1 MTRSAV
7 LARVEA
13 WSPLAVLC
21 VGGAVLAHQVAA
33 GPHPFDAGELAA
45 ASWSLGGSHPP
56 GQVLHALVARIFTL
70 LPLGPLPARIALASA
85 TCAVI
90 VASLAMHI
98 ARALLLVLGV
108 ERREVVTAAS
118 VATGLGTLLAAPV
131 LRQALRVEVYTLALA
146 LVLIAVASL
155 VAWTRGDGTRA
166 IWRAAF
172 AGGLAAAVHP
182 PHGLVAALVGVALAH
197 RGTWWR
203 RPVPFALTIAFGI
216 AGLSVLGYLPL
227 RALAGAA
234 MWGDPLSLHG
244 LWDYVSA
251 KAYWQNNVANASGS
265 LPRELYDYGR
275 HLVLVTSVAPVLGAA
290 SLPLV
295 CERQHARAAWLFV
308 LATAVA
314 VLAAC
319 LQPFEERNPDNLAWL
334 APATAMLVIAGCAG
348 FAAMATRQPR
358 WLGWLGLAV
367 TAAAPAT
374 TARLAQFLRADLPAL
389 ETLAAALV
397 DTPPPRALV
406 VPTTDFAASSWFLA
420 RAVDGA
426 RPDVAVF
433 CSGLA
438 GSSWHW
444 KALASHP
451 AFDGQ
456 PRRGAGANTH
466 ERYLRGL
473 IALATPKVPIAFE
486 REPPDRM
493 PLRIAGPYL
502 VAGVPMDDSPYSYD
516 TGERA
521 MSVIGRDAATPD
533 SGDADLGAAILRDH
547 HAARARRLLAIGY
560 GEGAFIELERAVRG
574 IPAPEQALIADV
586 AAAVTRPTPPAVK
599 DPGAFLLSRED
610 AVRVAAVHAWS
621 VGRDDVARAL
631 LAAQAERGDTRALL
645 QIAWLRLFEGNAAEA
660 ARDLDEFLARDPE
673 HANEGA
679 RLQAELSR

>member
-21 VGGAVLAHQVAA
+21 VGGALLAHQVAA

-45 ASWSLGGSHPP
+45 ASWALGGSHPP

-85 TCAVI
+85 TFAVI
-90 VASLAMHI
+90 VAALAMHI
-98 ARALLLVLGV
+98 ARELLLALGI
-108 ERREVVTAAS
+108 ERRGVVTAAS
-118 VATGLGTLLAAPV
+118 VAAGLGTLLAAPV

-182 PHGLVAALVGVALAH
+182 PHGLVAALAGLALAH

-203 RPVPFALTIAFGI
+203 RPVPLALTIAFGI

-234 MWGDPLSLHG
+234 MWGDPLSLRG
-244 LWDYVSA
+244 LWSYIAA
-251 KAYWQNNVANASGS
+251 KAYWQNNLANPSGS
-265 LPRELYDYGR
+265 LPRELYEYGR
-275 HLVLVTSVAPVLGAA
+275 YLVVITSVAPILGAA

-319 LQPFEERNPDNLAWL
+319 LQPFEERNPDNVAWL

-348 FAAMATRQPR
+348 FAMMATRQPR

-367 TAAAPAT
+367 TALAPAS
-374 TARLAQFLRADLPAL
+374 AVRLPSLLRSDLPAL
-389 ETLAAALV
+389 ETLASVLV

-406 VPTTDFAASSWFLA
+406 VPTTDFVASSWFLA
-420 RAVDGA
+420 RATDGA

-433 CSGLA
+433 CAGLA
-438 GSSWHW
+438 ASSWNW
-444 KALASHP
+444 AGLVSHP
-451 AFDGQ
+451 AFDGR
-456 PRRGAGANTH
+456 PRRGVGANAH
-466 ERYLRGL
+466 EQYLRGL
-473 IALATPKVPIAFE
+473 LDFAATRVPMALE
-486 REPPDRM
+486 REPPGRW
-493 PLRIAGPYL
+493 PVRLAGPYL
-502 VAGVPMDDSPYSYD
+502 LTGADTDDGASAPGEHLVALVG
-516 TGERA
+516 T
-521 MSVIGRDAATPD
+521 DAATPD
-533 SGDADLGAAILRDH
+533 DGDAGLGAAILRDH
-547 HAARARRLLAIGY
+547 HATRARRLLAS
-560 GEGAFIELERAVRG
+560 ERT
-574 IPAPEQALIADV
+574 
-586 AAAVTRPTPPAVK
+586 AAAFREFARALGGLPARERGLLANLPGTVARPTPPAVK
-599 DPGAFLLSRED
+599 DPDAFLLSRED
-610 AVRVAAVHAWS
+610 AVRIAAVHAWS
-621 VGRDDVARAL
+621 IGRDDIARTL
-631 LAAQAERGDTRALL
+631 LAAQAERGDARALL
-645 QIAWLRLFEGNAAEA
+645 QMAWLRLFEGIRPEA
-660 ARDLDEFLARDPE
+660 MRNLEEFLSLAPE
-673 HANEGA
+673 QASEGA
-679 RLQAELSR
+679 LLHAELTR